1 MKFNRNKTGLVVV
14 AMILALT
21 LILSGCATPAGN
33 TDNKTPDFLKVGS
46 SYGVVTSFGK
56 ALEFTVVEIKNAGW
70 ILAEVFPDE
79 YLWINPTQLVMINER
94 PQ

>member
-1 MKFNRNKTGLVVV
+1 MKFNRNKIGLVVA

-21 LILSGCATPAGN
+21 LTLSGCVPPAV
-33 TDNKTPDFLKVGS
+33 NKTPDFLKVGS

-56 ALEFTVVEIKNAGW
+56 ALEFTVVEIRNAGW

-79 YLWINPTQLVMINER
+79 YLWINTTQLVMIKER